1 MNMIYLKEDGSLD
14 IERINSLPP
23 KEFVDAIVSFTNEQ
37 QDEYISKVSINE
49 CNKSVHPLV
58 VDDLDEFIAR
68 NGVVITDELLDE
80 LKNNRR

>member
-1 MNMIYLKEDGSLD
+1 MTYLKEDGSLD

-23 KEFVDAIVSFTNEQ
+23 KEFVNVITSLTEEE
-37 QDEYISKVSINE
+37 QDEYFSKLPINE
-49 CNKSVHPLV
+49 SNKSVQPLV
-58 VDDLDEFIAR
+58 VNDFDEFIAR